1 MDDKKI
7 WGIIALIGGGLL
19 AIINV
24 KVALGSL
31 FIIIG
36 IIGYIFLSTDN
47 EKKSEQ
53 EKLSDYRYS
62 ILVLLARV
70 MSADGRQMKCELD
83 VVKSAIR
90 EYYFTE
96 EDQKTAL
103 KQFQSILNDINKF
116 KNYDLYEICRSINEQ
131 FRFNYTAKSE
141 LIDILL
147 AVAYADDI
155 LQEDGWFSEEN
166 EIQIIANHLGVSE
179 NILNFFKNKYEQE
192 KYNSEFRD
200 VILQLL
206 AAVMKADGKQMKC
219 ELDRVKATIRRYYKT
234 EEERKTALKKF
245 QSILNNQNKPN
256 LNKICTVINQ
266 NFDYA
271 AKSELIMELLAVAY
285 ADDTFSDIEASTID
299 KIVTNLFISRK
310 EYKSIKNIFKKKY
323 KQGEYNYDENR
334 NEYKESYYNKSQ
346 DKKQNKKK
354 NENKNRDNG
363 YSKSNSNRSI
373 SGSISVSEAYEILRV
388 DSNASDAE
396 IKKAYRVRA
405 LMYHPDKV
413 SSLGDEA
420 IRQATESMK
429 QINQAWDVVKEARGM
444 R

>member
-47 EKKSEQ
+47 EKKSDQ
-53 EKLSDYRYS
+53 EKLSDYRYA

-70 MSADGRQMKCELD
+70 MCADGRQMKCELD
-83 VVKSAIR
+83 IVKSAIFK
-90 EYYFTE
+90 YYITE

-147 AVAYADDI
+147 AVAYANDI

-192 KYNSEFRD
+192 KYNTEFRD

-285 ADDTFSDIEASTID
+285 ADDDFSEIEASTIN
-299 KIVTNLFISRK
+299 KIVTNLFISRE

-323 KQGEYNYDENR
+323 KQGEFNYDENR

-373 SGSISVSEAYEILRV
+373 SGNISVNEAYEILRV

-396 IKKAYRVRA
+396 IKKAYRVLA

-420 IRQATESMK
+420 VRQATESMK

>member
-7 WGIIALIGGGLL
+7 LGIIALISGGLTTIL
-19 AIINV
+19 INFT
-24 KVALGSL
+24 AGLLSI
-31 FIIIG
+31 IIIG
-36 IIGYIFLSTDN
+36 LCYIGSDNN
-47 EKKSEQ
+47 EKTSEQ
-53 EKLSDYRYS
+53 EKLSDYRYA

-70 MSADGRQMKCELD
+70 MSADGKQMKCELD
-83 VVKSAIR
+83 VVKSTIHK
-90 EYYFTE
+90 YYITE
-96 EDQKTAL
+96 EDQRTAL

-116 KNYDLYEICRSINEQ
+116 KNYDLYEICKSINEQ

-179 NILNFFKNKYEQE
+179 NILKFFKNKYEQE

-234 EEERKTALKKF
+234 DEERLDALKRF
-245 QSILNNQNKPN
+245 QSILNDKNKPN
-256 LNKICTVINQ
+256 LSKICNVINQ
-266 NFDYA
+266 KFDYA
-271 AKSELIMELLAVAY
+271 AKSELTMELLAVAY
-285 ADDTFSDIEASTID
+285 ADDNFSDIEASTIN
-299 KIVTNLFISRK
+299 KIVTNLFISRE
-310 EYKSIKNIFKKKY
+310 EYKSIKNIFKNKN

-334 NEYKESYYNKSQ
+334 NEYNESYYNKN
-346 DKKQNKKK
+346 QNKKK
-354 NENKNRDNG
+354 NENKNRDNE
-363 YSKSNSNRSI
+363 YSKSNSSDNI
-373 SGSISVSEAYEILRV
+373 SGNISVNEAYEILRV

-396 IKKAYRVRA
+396 IKKAYRVLA

-420 IRQATESMK
+420 VRQATESMK

>member
-7 WGIIALIGGGLL
+7 LGIIALIGGGLTTIL
-19 AIINV
+19 INFT
-24 KVALGSL
+24 AGLLSI
-31 FIIIG
+31 IIIG
-36 IIGYIFLSTDN
+36 LCYIGSDNN
-47 EKKSEQ
+47 EKTSNQ
-53 EKLSDYRYS
+53 EKLSDYRYA

-70 MSADGRQMKCELD
+70 MCADGRQMKCELD
-83 VVKSAIR
+83 IVKSAIYK
-90 EYYFTE
+90 YYITE
-96 EDQKTAL
+96 EDQKAAL

-192 KYNSEFRD
+192 KYNTEFRD

-271 AKSELIMELLAVAY
+271 AKSELIMELLAVTY
-285 ADDTFSDIEASTID
+285 ADNDFSNIEASTIN
-299 KIVTNLFISRK
+299 KIVTNLFISRE
-310 EYKSIKNIFKKKY
+310 EYKSIKNIFKNKN

-334 NEYKESYYNKSQ
+334 NEYNESYYNKN
-346 DKKQNKKK
+346 QNKKK
-354 NENKNRDNG
+354 NENKNRDNE
-363 YSKSNSNRSI
+363 YSKSNSSDNI
-373 SGSISVSEAYEILRV
+373 SGNISVNEAYDILGV
-388 DSNASDAE
+388 EGNASDAE
-396 IKKAYRVRA
+396 VKKAYRVLA
-405 LMYHPDKV
+405 MMYHPDKV

-420 IRQATESMK
+420 IRQATE
-429 QINQAWDVVKEARGM
+429 
-444 R
+444 

>member
-47 EKKSEQ
+47 EKKSDQ
-53 EKLSDYRYS
+53 EKLSDYRYA

-70 MSADGRQMKCELD
+70 MCADGRQMKCELD
-83 VVKSAIR
+83 IVKSAIFK
-90 EYYFTE
+90 YYITE

-192 KYNSEFRD
+192 KYNTEFRD

-219 ELDRVKATIRRYYKT
+219 ELDKVKATIRRYYKT
-234 EEERKTALKKF
+234 EEERKAALKKF

-285 ADDTFSDIEASTID
+285 ADDDFSEIEASTIN
-299 KIVTNLFISRK
+299 KIVTNLFISRE

-323 KQGEYNYDENR
+323 KQGEFNYDENR

-346 DKKQNKKK
+346 DNKQNKK
-354 NENKNRDNG
+354 
-363 YSKSNSNRSI
+363 
-373 SGSISVSEAYEILRV
+373 
-388 DSNASDAE
+388 
-396 IKKAYRVRA
+396 
-405 LMYHPDKV
+405 
-413 SSLGDEA
+413 
-420 IRQATESMK
+420 
-429 QINQAWDVVKEARGM
+429 
-444 R
+444 

>member
-47 EKKSEQ
+47 EKKSDQ
-53 EKLSDYRYS
+53 EKLSDYRYA

-70 MSADGRQMKCELD
+70 MCADGRQMKCELD
-83 VVKSAIR
+83 IVKSAIFK
-90 EYYFTE
+90 YYITE

-192 KYNSEFRD
+192 KYNTEFRD

-219 ELDRVKATIRRYYKT
+219 ELDKVKATIRRYYKT
-234 EEERKTALKKF
+234 EEERKAALKKF

-285 ADDTFSDIEASTID
+285 ADDDFSEIEASTIN
-299 KIVTNLFISRK
+299 KIVTNLFISRE

-323 KQGEYNYDENR
+323 KQGEFNYDENR

-363 YSKSNSNRSI
+363 YSKSNSNHSI
-373 SGSISVSEAYEILRV
+373 SGNISVNEAYEILRV

-396 IKKAYRVRA
+396 IKKAYRVLA

-444 R
+444 K